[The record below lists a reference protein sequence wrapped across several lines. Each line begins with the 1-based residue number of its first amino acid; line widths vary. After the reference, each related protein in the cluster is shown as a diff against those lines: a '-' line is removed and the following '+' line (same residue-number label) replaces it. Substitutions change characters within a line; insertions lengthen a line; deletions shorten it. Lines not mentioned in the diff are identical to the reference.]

1 MQQLTFA
8 GSSSVTRG
16 LVTGSGSGSL
26 PTCGA
31 SRYEAAGGS
40 RASAALV
47 ARKVETSDGIRG
59 TIDVAFIASN
69 TEAPAAPGGAWA
81 SAAPLECGASDAG
94 TVLTA
99 TRAPV

>member
-8 GSSSVTRG
+8 GSSSVASR
-16 LVTGSGSGSL
+16 LVAGSGSGPS
-26 PTCGA
+26 PACGA

-47 ARKVETSDGIRG
+47 MRKVETSDGIRG

-81 SAAPLECGASDAG
+81 SAARVACGASDAG